1 LESNIC
7 AGVLFHRFFCID
19 VGRLKAYSRKNR
31 NKGNLLITELDRR
44 QFLSRGVAAIGAT
57 WTAAHWPAVLS
68 AAEHAHQAAASPA
81 TQKFDFFTPAE
92 AKEVEALASC
102 IIPSDGTPGAR
113 EAGVVYFID
122 RALVTFS
129 VDDQKTYREG
139 LPELQKRVTEL
150 FPGVALFS
158 AATPDQQETVLESLD
173 EIGAKTAP
181 QRPQR
186 LRYRPS
192 AVAQP
197 LFEILRVHTIAGFLI
212 DPEVGRK
219 GNRDG
224 VGWKVIGRE
233 PQHGFQPPFGFYD
246 KNYPGWQSAPAAL
259 SVKKDVDKK

>member
-1 LESNIC
+1 M
-7 AGVLFHRFFCID
+7 
-19 VGRLKAYSRKNR
+19 
-31 NKGNLLITELDRR
+31 ITELDRR
-44 QFLSRGVAAIGAT
+44 QFLSRGLAAVGAT

-68 AAEHAHQAAASPA
+68 AAEHAHKAAASPE
-81 TQKFDFFTPAE
+81 TQKFEFFTPAE
-92 AKEVEALASC
+92 AREIEALSSC

-150 FPGVALFS
+150 FPGASLFS
-158 AATPDQQETVLESLD
+158 AATPDQQEAVLESLD
-173 EIGAKTAP
+173 EAGVKASP

-186 LRYRPS
+186 LRYRRS
-192 AVAQP
+192 AAAQP
-197 LFEILRVHTIAGFLI
+197 LFEVLRVHTIAGFLI

-224 VGWKVIGRE
+224 LGWAVIGRE
-233 PQHGFQPPFGFYD
+233 PGHGFQPPFGFYD
-246 KNYPGWQSAPAAL
+246 KNYPGWQAAPAAL
-259 SVKKDVDKK
+259 SVKKDADKQ